1 MSGDAGQLTREVQHA
16 TYQKLRPKWQKKLM
30 GEKYYKK
37 CPLFTVYTGGL
48 LELTF
53 GGIFG
58 WHFLQ
63 LNCHPDTGVLQ
74 KLEKR

>member
-1 MSGDAGQLTREVQHA
+1 M
-16 TYQKLRPKWQKKLM
+16 PKKLM
-30 GEKYYKK
+30 DEKYYKK